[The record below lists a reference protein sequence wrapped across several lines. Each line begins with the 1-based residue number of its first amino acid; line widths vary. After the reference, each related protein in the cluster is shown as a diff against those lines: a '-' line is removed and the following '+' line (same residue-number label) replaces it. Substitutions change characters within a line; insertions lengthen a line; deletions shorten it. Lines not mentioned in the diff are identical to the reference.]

1 MVGVLLVSRDTA
13 WALAVARDPRPAD
26 TPLHVVLLDR
36 AAAAARTTHPC
47 AGAVRDAIEAG
58 AAVVVHDEAVQ
69 RRAISAADLVSGVKT
84 VDLDEVADLV
94 TNAAGAVMWL

>member
-26 TPLHVVLLDR
+26 APLHVVLLDS
-36 AAAAARTTHPC
+36 AAAAARATHPC
-47 AGAVRDAIEAG
+47 ATAVRDAIAAG
-58 AAVVVHDEAVQ
+58 ASVLVHDEAVQ
-69 RRAISAADLVSGVKT
+69 RRGMGADDLIEGVKT

-94 TNAAGAVMWL
+94 TDAAGTVMWL